1 MSGHR
6 IVQPRHR
13 TSTEPVS
20 SEGIP
25 VGPPLNDF
33 RTIFTNMSDH
43 DTIPDDA
50 YEALEGLCEDPAEHV
65 EALARQTPE
74 DAELAA
80 QETVFKAL
88 GNEKRLR
95 ILAALRESER
105 CVCELQAILQAPQ
118 STVAS
123 HLRTLKDAG
132 LVASRKSGKWRH
144 YRIADT
150 AAIDLLDLAAAVDTG
165 E

>member
-1 MSGHR
+1 MSER
-6 IVQPRHR
+6 D
-13 TSTEPVS
+13 S
-20 SEGIP
+20 
-25 VGPPLNDF
+25 
-33 RTIFTNMSDH
+33 
-43 DTIPDDA
+43 IPDDA
-50 YEALEGLCEDPAEHV
+50 YEALEGLCENPTEHV
-65 EALARQTPE
+65 AALASQTPD

-88 GNEKRLR
+88 ANEKRLR

-105 CVCELQAILQAPQ
+105 CVCELQGLLDAPQ

-132 LVASRKSGKWRH
+132 LVASRKNGKWRH